1 MASSSTTGKN
11 GRAQERAG
19 GTHEEE
25 SRV

>member
-1 MASSSTTGKN
+1 MASSSTTGEN
-11 GRAQERAG
+11 GRAQERTG